1 MGMAAGPSHDRTD
14 SDSNGGATTSD
25 TVDMDVA
32 EEDSRMAS
40 ASEHAGSGMGG
51 AVGGG
56 TGGAGGGGAGS
67 RALVQTDENL
77 LEQQEHGGENGG
89 GVGGAGQ
96 EAEEQGD
103 DNDNAESAD
112 SGDAEEEA
120 GDADGDGGGRVS
132 VGPAAALLGALG
144 GGGGGASTGHMERGS
159 AGKGSPA
166 DKVRTGLCM
175 LQCLSCSKA
184 EDCLSYSKGAEDC

>member
-1 MGMAAGPSHDRTD
+1 MAAGPSHDRTD

-51 AVGGG
+51 GVGGG
-56 TGGAGGGGAGS
+56 AGGGTGGGAGS

-77 LEQQEHGGENGG
+77 LELEPHEHGGENGG

-103 DNDNAESAD
+103 DNDNAGSAD

-120 GDADGDGGGRVS
+120 GDAVGDGDGGGRVS

-144 GGGGGASTGHMERGS
+144 GGGGGASTGHMEPGS

-166 DKVRTGLCM
+166 DKVRRQGLHAC
-175 LQCLSCSKA
+175 LHASTPGAVVFFAQC
-184 EDCLSYSKGAEDC
+184 